1 MRALNVAKRHI
12 RRSPYQAFA
21 AVFIMMQTFFVLTI
35 FTFIILGSSKIIV
48 YFESVPQVTAF
59 FKEDAKQETINSLQG
74 SLETTGKISSIEF
87 VSKQDALK
95 IYREQNKDDPLL
107 LDLVTADILPA
118 AFKVSATNITDL
130 GEISDILGKSEIVD
144 RVIFQK
150 DVIENLSAWTNAARK
165 IGLVLITVLV
175 LDSIFIMIIILGI
188 RISQRKEEIEI
199 TRLMG
204 ATSWYVRW
212 PFIIEGILYGVTGA
226 FFGWLVSV
234 SLLWYSVPFLSS
246 FLKGIP
252 ILPVSP
258 LFLFAL
264 LGTELLLAILLGF
277 FASFIAVLRYLK

>member
-35 FTFIILGSSKIIV
+35 FTFLIFGSSKIIS

-59 FKEDAKQETINSLQG
+59 FKEDAKQETITN
-74 SLETTGKISSIEF
+74 LEATLKATGKIAEIEF

-107 LDLVTADILPA
+107 LDLVTADILPS
-118 AFKVSATNITDL
+118 AFKVSATNISDL
-130 GEISDILGKSEIVD
+130 DEISDILGKSEIVD

-150 DVIENLSAWTNAARK
+150 DVIENLSAWTSAVRK
-165 IGLVLITVLV
+165 IGLALIAILA
-175 LDSIFIMIIILGI
+175 LDSVFIMVIILGI

-199 TRLMG
+199 TRLIG

-212 PFIIEGILYGVTGA
+212 PFIIEGIFYGVTGA

-234 SLLWYSVPFLSS
+234 SLLWYSVPFLAS

-258 LFLFAL
+258 LFLLSL
-264 LGTELLLAILLGF
+264 LGAELFLAILLGF
-277 FASFIAVLRYLK
+277 FSSFIAVLRYLK